1 MVRRWRRDQVTI
13 LSGGLKMSAKR
24 VTMGRFTLKYPE
36 LDQRVMEWFSQ
47 QREQGWYLRFLS
59 EILRVLEEFSVHG
72 KQRLRLVRNMLLSW
86 QFHNMS
92 RKECCSHESNIIIL
106 FFVGIAVS
114 GLMLRLNAK
123 ELSDDPS
130 FKASGRWYE
139 KWKWR
144 HSVSMWTKTTLA
156 QPLPADLK
164 ENIAWFH
171 GFVIAARRRADYPL
185 SRIYNMDETPMRFE
199 LPSNRTLEFS
209 GSRTV
214 PVKSCGA
221 EKRSFTV
228 VLAVAADGAKV
239 PPKVIFKGV
248 RTPRDLVVPH
258 PLRVS
263 FHKKG
268 WMEEQGIWEWIWQS
282 LPRAERSLLVWDS
295 FRTHLTD
302 SMKDDLKQRNI
313 DVAVIPGGLTPVVQP
328 LDKCL
333 NKPFK
338 DNVRWKYLAWMTL
351 RPFEFTPAGKKKA
364 PSRNLVLRWIKEA
377 WAEIPQEMVIK
388 SFKTCGISN
397 ALDRTEDDVVYS
409 EETPEVD
416 DEDIEENEF
425 KTDSENETDGE

>member
-1 MVRRWRRDQVTI
+1 MLQSRI
-13 LSGGLKMSAKR
+13 YG
-24 VTMGRFTLKYPE
+24 Y
-36 LDQRVMEWFSQ
+36 SQ
-47 QREQGWYLRFLS
+47 QNK
-59 EILRVLEEFSVHG
+59 IV
-72 KQRLRLVRNMLLSW
+72 
-86 QFHNMS
+86 
-92 RKECCSHESNIIIL
+92 IL

-114 GLMLRLNAK
+114 GLMLRLKAK
-123 ELSDDPS
+123 ELSDDPA
-130 FKASGRWYE
+130 FKASRGWYE
-139 KWKWR
+139 KWKRR
-144 HSVSMWTKTTLA
+144 HSVSMRTKTTLA
-156 QPLPADLK
+156 QRLPADLE
-164 ENIAWFH
+164 ENIVRFH
-171 GFVIAARRRADYPL
+171 RFVIAARRRA
-185 SRIYNMDETPMRFE
+185 
-199 LPSNRTLEFS
+199 
-209 GSRTV
+209 
-214 PVKSCGA
+214 
-221 EKRSFTV
+221 RSFTV

-268 WMEEQGIWEWIWQS
+268 WMDEQGIREWIRQS

-295 FRTHLTD
+295 FRAHLTD
-302 SMKDDLKQRNI
+302 SVKDDLKQRNI

-338 DNVRWKYLAWMTL
+338 DNVRRKYLAWMTSG
-351 RPFEFTPAGKKKA
+351 PFEFTPAGKKKA

-377 WAEIPQEMVIK
+377 WAEIPEEMVVK

-397 ALDRTEDDVVYS
+397 ALDGTEDDVVYS

-425 KTDSENETDGE
+425 ETDSENETDGE